1 MKRPRT
7 RIMPGNGNH
16 GNDYDHYNDNIIWCK
31 NLDIFLFPDLLVD
44 KQQPKLWLNIILY
57 NIYHGNDYDHD
68 YALTCQTCQCNGEPE
83 QWWNWQWHCLNISI
97 CQWRIEHISEN
108 ILLKSVPQR
117 VICSCTAWSV
127 GFTCIK
133 NSTLISKQIF
143 SWGVRRKYWGF
154 SWCSHATMIKIT
166 ILWYYDVTTQHA
178 GFKFFVQQDSSSL
191 QENTFF
197 F

>member
-1 MKRPRT
+1 MNAILKWWWDRMMMLIWILYEDKGSLHQEEIDRSGRT
-7 RIMPGNGNH
+7 RWRDQGPGLCLEIEIMAMIMNVIMPWNFNH
-16 GNDYDHYNDNIIWCK
+16 NDD
-31 NLDIFLFPDLLVD
+31 
-44 KQQPKLWLNIILY
+44 
-57 NIYHGNDYDHD
+57 
-68 YALTCQTCQCNGEPE
+68 EPE

-154 SWCSHATMIKIT
+154 SWC
-166 ILWYYDVTTQHA
+166 
-178 GFKFFVQQDSSSL
+178 
-191 QENTFF
+191 
-197 F
+197 

>member
-7 RIMPGNGNH
+7 RIMPGNWNH
-16 GNDYDHYNDNIIWCK
+16 GNDYER
-31 NLDIFLFPDLLVD
+31 
-44 KQQPKLWLNIILY
+44 
-57 NIYHGNDYDHD
+57 D
-68 YALTCQTCQCNGEPE
+68 YAWNFNHNDDEPE

-127 GFTCIK
+127 GFTCIE
-133 NSTLISKQIF
+133 NYTLISKQIF
-143 SWGVRRKYWGF
+143 SWGVRGKYWGF

-166 ILWYYDVTTQHA
+166 ILWYYDVTAQHA

-197 F
+197 FKLGKGPKLFTIHNFWITVLGSSSPAASLTVPVILS

>member
-7 RIMPGNGNH
+7 RIIPGNGNH
-16 GNDYDHYNDNIIWCK
+16 GNDYEISIIMMMNQNNDEI
-31 NLDIFLFPDLLVD
+31 
-44 KQQPKLWLNIILY
+44 
-57 NIYHGNDYDHD
+57 GN
-68 YALTCQTCQCNGEPE
+68 GIV
-83 QWWNWQWHCLNISI
+83 LNISI

-143 SWGVRRKYWGF
+143 SWF
-154 SWCSHATMIKIT
+154 SFWLWSHRTARWLQVLCTTGLLLFAGKHLFFKSGKVPKLFTIHKFWIT
-166 ILWYYDVTTQHA
+166 VL
-178 GFKFFVQQDSSSL
+178 GSSSPAASL
-191 QENTFF
+191 TVPVILS
-197 F
+197 